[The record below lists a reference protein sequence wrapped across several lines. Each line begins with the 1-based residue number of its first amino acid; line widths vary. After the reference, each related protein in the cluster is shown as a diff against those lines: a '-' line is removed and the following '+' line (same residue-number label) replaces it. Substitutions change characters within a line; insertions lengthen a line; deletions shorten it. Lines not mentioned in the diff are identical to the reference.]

1 MGWAASSPVAVII
14 AAHKERYIFLV
25 VLNVKPQFPPAIGT
39 VKQVT
44 EHIAFPIFR
53 LRITAAGFAY
63 KLLYLFK
70 GFTVN
75 NRLVNIL
82 ENHPFIFG
90 ICISR
95 FILEWFG
102 AGFKI
107 DDIAAVFLPGE
118 DFGNAGFAPLVRIR
132 LCFFAASRQTLA
144 LPICHR
150 HKHLAFL

>member
-1 MGWAASSPVAVII
+1 MII

-90 ICISR
+90 IRISR
-95 FILEWFG
+95 FVL
-102 AGFKI
+102 K
-107 DDIAAVFLPGE
+107 
-118 DFGNAGFAPLVRIR
+118 
-132 LCFFAASRQTLA
+132 
-144 LPICHR
+144 
-150 HKHLAFL
+150 

>member
-1 MGWAASSPVAVII
+1 MII
-14 AAHKERYIFLV
+14 AAHKERYIFLI

-82 ENHPFIFG
+82 ENHPFIFR
-90 ICISR
+90 ICIPR
-95 FILEWFG
+95 FIFE
-102 AGFKI
+102 
-107 DDIAAVFLPGE
+107 
-118 DFGNAGFAPLVRIR
+118 
-132 LCFFAASRQTLA
+132 
-144 LPICHR
+144 
-150 HKHLAFL
+150 